1 MKSERIEFEKL
12 NNTRDLGG
20 LITRSGRKIR
30 KGRLFRSGI
39 LVKAS
44 ESDIKKLKSL
54 MFLYI
59 KISLRFSTTGVY

>member
-20 LITRSGRKIR
+20 LITKSGKKIR

-44 ESDIKKLKSL
+44 DSDIKKLQN
-54 MFLYI
+54 I
-59 KISLRFSTTGVY
+59 KNQKK